1 MKKLSKII
9 LTAALTLGT
18 LVSGL
23 TVATQTSQA
32 KSKAQTITVGIM
44 SGTKD
49 DDEFWNVV
57 KKNAKDRY
65 NLNVKYKHFTDYNT
79 PNRALQSGDLDANA
93 FQNTAFL
100 NAWNKSH
107 HTNIVS
113 VGKTMLAPMKVYSKK
128 YHSLKHLPNKA
139 TISIPN
145 DTANEG
151 RSLQILKNAGLIT
164 FKKGANQAK
173 LTPNDIQKNSKH
185 LQFKEVGAEQV
196 AHNITSVD
204 AGVVNT
210 NYAKS
215 AGLTTKEAI
224 YTEPINKD
232 SEKYASV
239 IATTKKKQ
247 NNQAVKNF
255 VKAYQ
260 SKNVKQE
267 LKKIYGNTKI
277 AAWDLNFNK

>member
-1 MKKLSKII
+1 MKKTSKLLLGIAVALGVVVGAVS
-9 LTAALTLGT
+9 LT
-18 LVSGL
+18 
-23 TVATQTSQA
+23 TQHPQA
-32 KSKAQTITVGIM
+32 KERSITVGIM

-49 DDEFWNVV
+49 DDTFWNVV

-100 NAWNKSH
+100 DAWNKSH
-107 HTNIVS
+107 HSDIVS
-113 VGKTMLAPMKVYSKK
+113 VGKTMIAPMQVYSKK
-128 YHSLKHLPNKA
+128 YKSLKKLPNKG
-139 TISIPN
+139 TIAIPN
-145 DTANEG
+145 DTANEA
-151 RSLQILKNAGLIT
+151 RSLLILKNAKLIT
-164 FKKGANQAK
+164 IKKGADKAK
-173 LTPNDIQKNSKH
+173 LTPQDIQKNPKH

-196 AHNITSVD
+196 AHNISSVD

-215 AGLTTKEAI
+215 AGLTKKESL

-239 IATTKKKQ
+239 IATTKKNK
-247 NNQAVKNF
+247 NNTAVKEF
-255 VKAYQ
+255 VKSYQ

>member
-1 MKKLSKII
+1 MKKLSKI
-9 LTAALTLGT
+9 LLSAAVALG
-18 LVSGL
+18 VVAGGVAGL
-23 TVATQTSQA
+23 SSKTEA
-32 KSKAQTITVGIM
+32 KPKEQTITVGIM

-49 DDEFWNVV
+49 DDQFWNVV

-113 VGKTMLAPMKVYSKK
+113 VGKTMIAPMKVYSKK
-128 YHSLKHLPNKA
+128 YKSIKKLPKGA
-139 TISIPN
+139 TIGIPN
-145 DTANEG
+145 DTANEA
-151 RSLQILKNAGLIT
+151 RSLQILHYAGLIS
-164 FKKGANQAK
+164 FKKDANQAK
-173 LTPNDIQKNSKH
+173 LTPNDIKGNSKK
-185 LQFKEVGAEQV
+185 LKFKEVGAEQV
-196 AHNITSVD
+196 AHNISSVD

-215 AGLTTKEAI
+215 AGLTKKEVL
-224 YTEPINKD
+224 YTEPINKN

-239 IATTKKKQ
+239 IATTKKNR
-247 NNQAVKNF
+247 NNKKVKEF
-255 VKAYQ
+255 VKSYQ
-260 SKNVKQE
+260 SKNVKQA
-267 LKKIYGNTKI
+267 LKRIYGDTKI
-277 AAWDLNFNK
+277 AAWNLNFNK